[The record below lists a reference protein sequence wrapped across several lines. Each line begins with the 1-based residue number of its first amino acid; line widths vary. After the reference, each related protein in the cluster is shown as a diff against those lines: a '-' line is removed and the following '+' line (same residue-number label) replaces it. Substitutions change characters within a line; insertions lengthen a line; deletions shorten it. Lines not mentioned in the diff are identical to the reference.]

1 MRSHLFPLLASI
13 VTFPILAVVSSS
25 CSTVVRKE
33 PVAEHNLPGKL
44 EATEAKPGV
53 FDLVYKVSSETT
65 PSEFRRYAA
74 HQVADLCLEKGFS
87 YFQVLSASAGLKE
100 VEGNDG
106 IEKVMNRKATGR
118 VLFLKELPADQSAVI
133 FDASDMH
140 DNLTVWDS
148 AGDA

>member
-1 MRSHLFPLLASI
+1 MRPHLFPLLASI
-13 VTFPILAVVSSS
+13 VILPVLAVVSS
-25 CSTVVRKE
+25 CSTVRKE
-33 PVAEHNLPGKL
+33 PFADHKLHGKL

-53 FDLVYKVSSETT
+53 FDLVYKVSSATT
-65 PSEFRRYAA
+65 PNEFRRYAA
-74 HQVADLCLEKGFS
+74 HQVADLCLEKGYG
-87 YFQVLSASAGLKE
+87 YFQVLGASTGLKE
-100 VEGNDG
+100 VEEDAG
-106 IEKVMNRKATGR
+106 IEKVMNREATGR